1 MNSVLI
7 GFVLLFSP
15 CGKDACEWVPVTE
28 RIYPTRHGCQQVA
41 DELKNAVHITNL
53 AAVKF
58 IVGKRIKKCQDNKKR
73 A

>member
-1 MNSVLI
+1 MNTLI

-28 RIYPTRHGCQQVA
+28 TVYPQLQDCERVA
-41 DELKNAVHITNL
+41 DELK
-53 AAVKF
+53 
-58 IVGKRIKKCQDNKKR
+58 KRRPQYEFSCGEVYR

>member
-28 RIYPTRHGCQQVA
+28 RIYQTRQNCQQVA
-41 DELKNAVHITNL
+41 DELKKGHSHYEFSCGEVYR
-53 AAVKF
+53 
-58 IVGKRIKKCQDNKKR
+58 GEEG
-73 A
+73 